1 MLSLRVFVENHVFHR
16 AQKVVKEEIH
26 DMGVQTML
34 MEVIRKHIASI
45 PPYVPGKPVAELERE
60 MGVRGA
66 VKMASNENPLGPSTS
81 AIESIGAY
89 LSTCHIYP
97 ESSAPV
103 LREAIASVFDL
114 SAENVILGNG
124 SDEIM
129 QLCAHILIG
138 PGDQAIM
145 PANSFSMYRIV
156 TESFG
161 GEPITVPLGKDYG
174 LDLSKTGE
182 LITDRTRIIFL
193 ANPNSPTGTI
203 VTSHSLKSFL
213 ADLPSQ
219 KILVVLDEAYREFV
233 REPSCPEGSQFIMG
247 NVPIIV
253 LRTFSKIYGL
263 AGLRVG
269 YGLAQPWLIEILN
282 RVRAPFNA
290 NSLAQVGALAALTDT
305 DHLRRS
311 RELVWSGVDYLSAE
325 LTSLGF
331 HVIPSQAN
339 FVCFCVGPKARDVYE
354 YLLRNGIIV
363 RHLASFGME
372 DWIRV
377 TVGKMEHNEA
387 FVRALRGFVK
397 DKNLE

>member
-1 MLSLRVFVENHVFHR
+1 
-16 AQKVVKEEIH
+16 
-26 DMGVQTML
+26 MGVQTML
-34 MEVIRKHIASI
+34 MEVIKKHIASI

-66 VKMASNENPLGPSTS
+66 IKMASNENPLGPSPS
-81 AIESIGAY
+81 AMESIRDL

-145 PANSFSMYRIV
+145 PTNSFSMYRIV
-156 TESFG
+156 VESFG
-161 GEPITVPLGKDYG
+161 GEPIKVPLGKDYG
-174 LDLSKTGE
+174 LDLSKTRE

-203 VTSHSLKSFL
+203 VTSHALKSFL

-219 KILVVLDEAYREFV
+219 KILVILDEAYREFV
-233 REPSCPEGSQFIMG
+233 REPSCPEGSQLIMG
-247 NVPIIV
+247 NVPLIV

-263 AGLRVG
+263 AGLRIG

-290 NSLAQVGALAALTDT
+290 NSLAQAGALAALTDT

-311 RELVWSGVDYLSAE
+311 RELVWSGLDYLSVE

-339 FVCFCVGPKARDVYE
+339 FLCFCIGSRARDVYE
-354 YLLRNGIIV
+354 YLLRKGIIV

-377 TVGKMEHNEA
+377 TVGKTEHNEA
-387 FVRALRGFVK
+387 FIKALSGFVR
-397 DKNLE
+397 DHGELR